1 MLSQRDVAI
10 VSPVPGTTRDVVSV
24 ALDLDGIKAVLSDT
38 AGLRSTTDAVEQIG
52 ISRAAA
58 SVGEADLKVLVLPL
72 PPFAYPWTDVRAL
85 LEEELVLPHV
95 DGETIVLF
103 NQVDLLPPSFGAA
116 SGDATPPNDAERA
129 RRLAEGVVREW
140 MPAGPRWWVGS
151 VETGEGMDA
160 FLEHGLNAAV
170 KRKYVCNRVARSPS
184 DFPPTTTDTRAF
196 PSQSVARPRGRRRAS
211 ARFVGS
217 PAVSPR
223 AGPFSPARLWPSV
236 SLRPAALTPRT
247 LTCSS
252 RPRHCRP
259 RRARRHPCERGP
271 PPSG

>member
-103 NQVDLLPPSFGAA
+103 NQVDLLPPSFAAA
-116 SGDATPPNDAERA
+116 SGDATPPDDAERA

-184 DFPPTTTDTRAF
+184 DFPP
-196 PSQSVARPRGRRRAS
+196 PLP
-211 ARFVGS
+211 
-217 PAVSPR
+217 
-223 AGPFSPARLWPSV
+223 
-236 SLRPAALTPRT
+236 LT
-247 LTCSS
+247 LVHS
-252 RPRHCRP
+252 RPRALLDREGAEELPLVSSARQRYHLERALSHLLDFG
-259 RRARRHPCERGP
+259 RRSPYAQLHSHHAR
-271 PPSG
+271 

>member
-1 MLSQRDVAI
+1 MKASRSRSLARPTLARSVCPRGQIGGSCSFLTPGDATHQSSLLNMLSQRDVAI

-103 NQVDLLPPSFGAA
+103 NQVDLLPPSFAAA
-116 SGDATPPNDAERA
+116 SGDATPPDDAERA

-170 KRKYVCNRVARSPS
+170 KRKYVCNRVARSP
-184 DFPPTTTDTRAF
+184 T
-196 PSQSVARPRGRRRAS
+196 
-211 ARFVGS
+211 
-217 PAVSPR
+217 
-223 AGPFSPARLWPSV
+223 
-236 SLRPAALTPRT
+236 
-247 LTCSS
+247 
-252 RPRHCRP
+252 
-259 RRARRHPCERGP
+259 P
-271 PPSG
+271 PPHYH